1 MDWAGLLRRRIKAA
15 RKRGALWVRW
25 LDLLRLIPTS
35 EGRARLWT
43 RLVHADEVHQTTPFT
58 AEDRYPEL
66 FDMAARLAPEAKR
79 ILSFGCSTGEE
90 LDALRRRFTR
100 AEIVGA
106 EINPRCRRIAARRTS
121 GDPRIKVVPPR
132 EIDGPFDVIFVLA
145 VFQREP
151 HKINEMDT
159 QDISSHYPFARFDA
173 ALSDLVGRLSR
184 GGLLCVSNSQ
194 YRVEDSSISR
204 ELEPVKQSPEAP
216 GPFFA
221 RDGRRLGEASGRS
234 IFRQRDPSG
243 RQGAGR

>member
-1 MDWAGLLRRRIKAA
+1 VDWAGLLRRRIKAA

-43 RLVHADEVHQTTPFT
+43 ALVHADEVHQTTPFT
-58 AEDRYPEL
+58 AADRYPEL

-90 LDALRRRFTR
+90 LDALRRRFPL

-106 EINPRCRRIAARRTS
+106 EINARCRRIAAQRT
-121 GDPRIKVVPPR
+121 GPDRRIKVVPPSR
-132 EIDGPFDVIFVLA
+132 IEGPFDIIFALA

-151 HKINEMDT
+151 HKINETDT

-194 YRVEDSSISR
+194 YRVEDSSVSR
-204 ELEPVKQSPEAP
+204 ELEAVKQSPEAS
-216 GPFFA
+216 GPFFG
-221 RDGRRLGEASGRS
+221 RDGRRLRAASGRS
-234 IFRQRDPSG
+234 IFRKCAPG
-243 RQGAGR
+243 ARQGGER